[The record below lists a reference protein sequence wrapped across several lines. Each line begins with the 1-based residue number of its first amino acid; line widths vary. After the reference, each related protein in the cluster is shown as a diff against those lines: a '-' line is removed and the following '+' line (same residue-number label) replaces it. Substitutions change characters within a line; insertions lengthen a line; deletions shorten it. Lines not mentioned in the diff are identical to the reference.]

1 MKKIMFFLFAL
12 FLLSGCSLVEEVSN
26 GVNYV
31 AEATEFVEEV
41 STFTQDI
48 PALTEQAVTDEQ
60 ARMELETKL
69 MEIKEDM
76 EEFNTLQAPDMA
88 ADVHQQIVEYNNA
101 ALKNIDSYLEM
112 VENGTLDITAIE
124 EYELIQ
130 SLQEIS
136 KTLDK
141 MREFR
146 Q

>member
-1 MKKIMFFLFAL
+1 MKKIMVFFFAI
-12 FLLSGCSLVEEVSN
+12 FLLAGCSLVEEVSN

-41 STFTQDI
+41 SIFTQEI
-48 PALTEQAVTDEQ
+48 PTLTEQAVTDEQ

-69 MEIKEDM
+69 VEMKEDM
-76 EEFNTLQAPDMA
+76 EEFNSLQAPDMA

-124 EYELIQ
+124 ENELIQ

-136 KTLDK
+136 KTLDLL
-141 MREFR
+141 REFG